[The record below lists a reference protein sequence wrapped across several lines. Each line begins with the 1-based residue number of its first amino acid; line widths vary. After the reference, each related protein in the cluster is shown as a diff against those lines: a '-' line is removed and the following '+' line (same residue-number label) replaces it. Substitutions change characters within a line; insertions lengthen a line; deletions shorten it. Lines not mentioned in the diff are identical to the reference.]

1 MSGVFHGGGVA
12 EAAAFYGRSADEWLD
27 LSTGI
32 NPCPPPIPELQ
43 PSLWQRLPDKDVSIA
58 ARLAAAKYYGSGGIL
73 PIAAAGTQPLIRL
86 LAGLAERAKRVA
98 ILAPTYGEY
107 RAVFER
113 AGFAVDD
120 IADFDAL
127 SEAHGTVIVVNPN
140 NPDGRTYSHGDLRA
154 LSLQMAAREAMLI
167 VDEAFGDLVP
177 DVSLAADVAHNPHL
191 VVLRSFGKFFGLA
204 GLRLSFAIA
213 GKAYASALEEGLG
226 PWPVSGPA
234 LSIATNLMSGD
245 MATIRDGI
253 ATRHAALCNVLS
265 KNGLKIVGG
274 TDLFVLVSV
283 PNAADFHAHLCRHAI
298 LTRKFSYRDD
308 WLRIGLCA
316 DDGELQRLSAALQ
329 DWEAS

>member
-12 EAAAFYGRSADEWLD
+12 EAAAFYGRPMADWLD

-32 NPCPPPIPELQ
+32 NPCPPPLPDL
-43 PSLWQRLPDKDVSIA
+43 PPPLWQRLPDKDISDA
-58 ARLAAAKYYGSGGIL
+58 ARLAAAKYYGSGGVL

-86 LAGLAERAKRVA
+86 LAGFADQSKRVA

-113 AGFAVDD
+113 AGFPVDE
-120 IADFDAL
+120 IADFGAL

-140 NPDGRTYSHGDLRA
+140 NPDGRVYSRGDLRA
-154 LSLQMAAREAMLI
+154 LSLQLADREAMLI

-177 DVSLAADVAHNPHL
+177 EISLVADVAHNPHL

-234 LSIATNLMSGD
+234 HSIATSLMSGD
-245 MATIRDGI
+245 TATMRDSI
-253 ATRHAALCNVLS
+253 ATRHAALCNVLAR
-265 KNGLKIVGG
+265 NGLKISGG
-274 TDLFVLVSV
+274 TGLFALISV
-283 PNAADFHAHLCRHAI
+283 PNAADLHTHLCRNAI

-308 WLRIGLCA
+308 WLRVGLCA
-316 DDGELQRLSAALQ
+316 DDGELQRLSTALQ
-329 DWEAS
+329 SWEAS